1 MKRKLN
7 KKRVA
12 IATFLPLVAILALVT
27 VIRGE
32 MKNSGNEKISN
43 SKEISKD
50 KNNNDNTNS
59 NEVFEMANSDKT
71 VESGVKAVKRLESKN
86 ITEIQ
91 EEINDI
97 KRKKEENESK
107 DKNKKVDYSTL
118 FENSVIMGDSRA
130 EGLTEYE
137 ILSGSSVVA
146 YKGRTTVEAKDDV
159 STVVDLSPS
168 NVIMTYGM
176 NDLELYSN
184 PKDFIKSYEKLI
196 KEVQSKLPSSKI
208 YLTSIFPVQ
217 QKAINK
223 QPMLKNLDSFN
234 IALENMC
241 SELGIR
247 YINVGTLD
255 SKYYEPDGIHFLP
268 SAYKLWLNSMVSQ
281 MNL

>member
-12 IATFLPLVAILALVT
+12 IAIFLPLVAILALFT

-43 SKEISKD
+43 SEEISKD
-50 KNNNDNTNS
+50 KNNNDNTNI
-59 NEVFEMANSDKT
+59 NEVFVSANSDKT

-107 DKNKKVDYSTL
+107 DENKKVDYSTL

-146 YKGRTTVEAKDDV
+146 YKGRTTVEANDDV

-208 YLTSIFPVQ
+208 YITSIFPVQ
-217 QKAINK
+217 PKAINK
-223 QPMLKNLDSFN
+223 QPMFKNLDSFN

-241 SELGIR
+241 SELGVG

-255 SKYYEPDGIHFLP
+255 SKYYEPDGIHFAP

>member
-12 IATFLPLVAILALVT
+12 IATFLLLVAILALFT

-59 NEVFEMANSDKT
+59 EEVFEMANSDKT
-71 VESGVKAVKRLESKN
+71 VESGIKAVKRLESKN

-118 FENSVIMGDSRA
+118 FENSVIMGDSR
-130 EGLTEYE
+130 GKVL
-137 ILSGSSVVA
+137 
-146 YKGRTTVEAKDDV
+146 
-159 STVVDLSPS
+159 
-168 NVIMTYGM
+168 
-176 NDLELYSN
+176 
-184 PKDFIKSYEKLI
+184 
-196 KEVQSKLPSSKI
+196 QS
-208 YLTSIFPVQ
+208 
-217 QKAINK
+217 
-223 QPMLKNLDSFN
+223 M
-234 IALENMC
+234 
-241 SELGIR
+241 R
-247 YINVGTLD
+247 Y
-255 SKYYEPDGIHFLP
+255 
-268 SAYKLWLNSMVSQ
+268 
-281 MNL
+281 